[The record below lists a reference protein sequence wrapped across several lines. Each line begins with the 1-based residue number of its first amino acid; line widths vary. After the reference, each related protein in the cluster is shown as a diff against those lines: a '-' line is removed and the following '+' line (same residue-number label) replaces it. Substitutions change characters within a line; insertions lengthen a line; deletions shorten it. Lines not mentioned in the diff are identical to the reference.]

1 MNRIISFLSGV
12 SLAALFF
19 VTSADAQSEKRITAD
34 VPFEFTVG
42 GISLPAGHYEFLD
55 TGANFVQLV
64 GASRRS
70 LFLPSSSTQASG
82 YQEKSTLK
90 FAYIDG
96 HYVLFQIWNE
106 LAAHGSEF
114 PYDNTSRA
122 VAKPSTPD
130 GTVAVRR

>member
-1 MNRIISFLSGV
+1 MNRITSFLSGV

-19 VTSADAQSEKRITAD
+19 VTSADAQSEKRMTAD

-42 GISLPAGHYEFLD
+42 GVSLPAGHYEFLD
-55 TGANFVQLV
+55 NGANFVQVV

-70 LFLPSSSTQASG
+70 VFLPSTSTQASG

-106 LAAHGSEF
+106 LAANGREL
-114 PYDNTSRA
+114 PYANTSGE
-122 VAKPSTPD
+122 VAQPSTAD
-130 GTVAVRR
+130 GTVTVRR